1 MTTSSTPVVRPALR
15 HRTSVS
21 PSRVPKIVGLV
32 ALAMVLSLVT
42 YAATVYQG
50 FADRLESKSS
60 DITDLLGPSRPDPVE
75 GEEERLP
82 TDSWEGR
89 PLNILVLG
97 SDARDDDNAAYGFA
111 EGMRS
116 DTTMIVHVAAD
127 RSRVDIVSIPR
138 DLIVE
143 IPQCRLPDG
152 GFTYFRPLGTD
163 EFNGAR
169 FNEAFALGSG
179 GTDVRYGAACTILTI
194 ENMTDIFIDDWAVI
208 DMTGFKDMVDAI
220 GGVKMCIE
228 EEIDNRWADL
238 KLDAGCQTLDGDEA
252 LGFARARKGI
262 GDGSDIGRIGRQQEL
277 MHAMADQ
284 TLSAGVLANPSKLV
298 PLLDSAAASLHT
310 STRLGR
316 LSNLTGLAYSLR
328 NLDTDSINF
337 ITPPLGYTGN
347 VVVQTWEMQELW
359 EALREDLP
367 VPVEDEDDADSQQ
380 DDLMDDGAEPA
391 TR

>member
-1 MTTSSTPVVRPALR
+1 MTTSPRSEARAPLR
-15 HRTSVS
+15 HSTSAS
-21 PSRVPKIVGLV
+21 PSRVPTIVGLV
-32 ALAMVLSLVT
+32 VLAMVLSLGT

-50 FADRLESKSS
+50 FAERLESKSS
-60 DITDLLGPSRPDPVE
+60 DITDLLGPSRPDPGE

-97 SDARDDDNAAYGFA
+97 SDARAEDNAAYGFV

-127 RSRVDIVSIPR
+127 RSRVDVVSIPR

-152 GFTYFRPLGTD
+152 GFTYHQPLGTD
-163 EFNGAR
+163 EFNGIR
-169 FNEAFALGSG
+169 FNEAFSLGSA
-179 GTDVRYGAACTILTI
+179 GTDIPYGAACAILTV
-194 ENMTDIFIDDWAVI
+194 ENMTDVFIDDWAVI

-220 GGVKMCIE
+220 GGVEMCIE
-228 EEIDNRWADL
+228 EDIDNRWAAL

-262 GDGSDIGRIGRQQEL
+262 GDGSDIGRIERQQEL

-298 PLLDSAAASLHT
+298 PLLDSAAESLHT
-310 STRLGR
+310 SKRLGR
-316 LSNLTGLAYSLR
+316 LNNLTGLAYSLR
-328 NLDTDSINF
+328 NLNSESINF

-347 VVVQTWEMQELW
+347 VVVQTWEMQEIW

-367 VPVEDEDDADSQQ
+367 LASTDDDDADSEQT
-380 DDLMDDGAEPA
+380 DLTDDGEEPA
-391 TR
+391 TH